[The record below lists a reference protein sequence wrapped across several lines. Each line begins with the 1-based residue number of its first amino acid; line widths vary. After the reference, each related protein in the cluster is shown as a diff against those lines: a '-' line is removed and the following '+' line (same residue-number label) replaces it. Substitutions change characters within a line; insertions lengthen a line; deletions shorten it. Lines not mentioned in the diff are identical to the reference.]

1 MGPWEAGITV
11 IAAVLLV
18 GVQSGHAEFEQTTF
32 EGDLLS
38 DPVAQDILQK
48 IEMTKKWIAQ
58 IDARAAD
65 QAELEQKRQEVTRIL
80 QDDLEEW
87 ERLWEQFTFDYR
99 FSRMAEHVNEHGGS
113 VLWESY
119 SYTNSKIQ
127 AGRAALQKVLDGGG
141 GPEEA
146 MAAYAEA
153 AKMPRSELFAVNALA
168 NVKYGLAYYNQQI
181 LFDDRGQFHDAKS
194 GDALRQYY
202 LDYRTIPAYLSA
214 NPKDLSW
221 RDIGKTDADT
231 ECRAGNVLVYRP
243 HADDYVCTT
252 EATAEM
258 WERHAVGSTAIELSD
273 KTPIEVAKLKQDA
286 VDAKIKSAK
295 YKLESIYAAHDSKLK
310 DLDKRFE
317 QLRLDMAAE
326 MREEERSMIEGT
338 HDRSKRYV
346 SAHLEDIRE
355 KYRHMESKTD
365 MDRQKMTDLLQE
377 SLVKS
382 IEELIDIYAGDPDLR
397 IAWSPDDSAYRVVAQ
412 HDLV

>member
-1 MGPWEAGITV
+1 MGPWEAGMMVT
-11 IAAVLLV
+11 AAVLLV
-18 GVQSGHAEFEQTTF
+18 GMQSGHAEFGQTTF
-32 EGDLLS
+32 EGDLLN

-80 QDDLEEW
+80 QDDLREW
-87 ERLWEQFTFDYR
+87 EKLWEQFTFDYR
-99 FSRMAEHVNEHGGS
+99 FSRMAEHVNEHGGN

-127 AGRAALQKVLDGGG
+127 AGRAALQNVLDGGG

-181 LFDDRGQFHDAKS
+181 LFDDQGQFHDAKS

-202 LDYRTIPAYLSA
+202 LDYRTIPAYVSA
-214 NPKDLSW
+214 NPEDLSW
-221 RDIGKTDADT
+221 RDIGKTNADT
-231 ECRAGNVLVYRP
+231 ECRAGHVLVYRP

-258 WERHAVGSTAIELSD
+258 WERHAVGNIAVELSE
-273 KTPIEVAKLKQDA
+273 KTSLEVAKMKQDA

-295 YKLESIYAAHDSKLK
+295 YKLESIYTAHDSKLK
-310 DLDKRFE
+310 DLDKKFK
-317 QLRLDMAAE
+317 QLRLDMEAE
-326 MREEERSMIEGT
+326 MRAEERDAVAGV
-338 HDRSKRYV
+338 HDKSKKHV
-346 SAHLEDIRE
+346 SAQLGDIRE
-355 KYRHMESKTD
+355 KYRHLESKTD
-365 MDRQKMTDLLQE
+365 LDRQKTTDLLQK
-377 SLVKS
+377 SQVKS
-382 IEELIDIYAGDPDLR
+382 IEDLIDVYADDPDLR
-397 IAWSPDDSAYRVVAQ
+397 IVWNPDDSAYRVVAQ
-412 HDLV
+412 QDLI